1 LVGSYLVQE
10 FGELCLSP
18 VGLSLV
24 TKLAPVRVVGLM
36 MGVWFLSISAGD
48 KLAGFAAGFFST
60 MPLPQLF
67 GWVAGIALV
76 AAFIMF
82 ILIKPVKN
90 LMGGIR

>member
-1 LVGSYLVQE
+1 M
-10 FGELCLSP
+10 CLSP

-67 GWVAGIALV
+67 GWVAAIALV

-82 ILIKPVKN
+82 ILIKPVKG
-90 LMGGIR
+90 LMGGIQ